1 MTGIPKK
8 NENSVATKREAP
20 IKIDPRIVAPEQD
33 VPGTSAKT
41 WNNPTRRAAWYVKS
55 FREVQRGVLF
65 CCVFDN
71 NKGNTVNDQNNG
83 NW

>member
-1 MTGIPKK
+1 MTGTKK

-55 FREVQRGVLF
+55 FREVQRGVVF
-65 CCVFDN
+65 VAFFDN